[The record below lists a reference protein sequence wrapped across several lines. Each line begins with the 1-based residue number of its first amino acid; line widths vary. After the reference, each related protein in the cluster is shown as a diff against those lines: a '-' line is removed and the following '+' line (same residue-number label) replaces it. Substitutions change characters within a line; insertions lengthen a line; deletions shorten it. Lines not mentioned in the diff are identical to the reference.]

1 MANYY
6 NINRSIET
14 YELRL
19 IDPNDGQLKNIFDIS
34 SIGGGGGVQPS
45 DVYTKSEV
53 DTLLSGDLTV
63 SSLQSTNNIQTSST
77 IRTNTFNVGSLN
89 TKISFYDDT
98 TEYMKYENSTVDA
111 TFNGLKVLD
120 NLYTMDIYPQSIK
133 LPYNNK
139 IAFIDTDGTG
149 DDYYNQNYI
158 NITIDGGIQRL
169 NHVITSGNEHRF
181 YVGDIAT
188 ASDGDLVMKLSNT
201 RIDIYKDLYLND
213 TLFSQGGGSGN
224 PFDENVVINNPYELQ
239 CNTFNNNGLNQ
250 DVVFNINSNEWFRLQ
265 FSDNTVRVPNTKS
278 FLSQNFYTDIIRP
291 IAFGNDMVCYG
302 SNAAD
307 SGYVEYWKLNHSAET
322 IDFSKVI
329 RCNELNTL
337 TDTDLI
343 IKRYGVEKMSVR
355 STYTEFS
362 GGVHCGNQLVVD
374 TSKLLT
380 LAPYAFGGYNYFD
393 IRNNHGTN
401 LMIRFRCSVSGET
414 VCMEIT
420 PSYVNLKKDLTIENT
435 VRLKTNTIDTNG
447 DNDLVFKRND
457 VQHML
462 FSSDKVE
469 MTQRCHFNGSW
480 VLDTADLI
488 SCSYRVEGSLKLCD
502 FRNDVADGVVGYRF
516 LAKGSSAGDVL
527 LYITSNSIDASR
539 DIQISASYGLYA
551 NKVSSKGN
559 NDLVF
564 HRNDVEYMRLS
575 LTNKI
580 ITVANDAGLSS
591 PDLFANEFLNR
602 TRQYDTVF
610 WGSHPT
616 ADSRVEYMRYNYAG
630 ESLDFNCPI
639 DNTGL
644 LITGNIVDT
653 TVQMKD
659 LKLILKMLNVILQS
673 VLKMLKSKH
682 LNIQMKNIKR
692 MINMDLSPSN
702 YKKIYQ
708 KNLNI
713 L

>member
-34 SIGGGGGVQPS
+34 SIGGGGVQPS

-447 DNDLVFKRND
+447 DNDLVFKRID

-469 MTQRCHFNGSW
+469 MTQLCHFNGSW